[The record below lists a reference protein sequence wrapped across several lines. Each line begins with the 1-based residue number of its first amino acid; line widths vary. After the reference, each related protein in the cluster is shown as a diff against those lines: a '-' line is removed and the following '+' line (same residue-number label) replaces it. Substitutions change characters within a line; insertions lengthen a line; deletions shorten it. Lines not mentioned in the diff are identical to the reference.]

1 MSSLFGS
8 AKMKRPKMQET
19 TDIQQIVEDKEER
32 KKQERRRVPKGRSE
46 NILYGIQSVLK
57 KRLGE

>member
-8 AKMKRPKMQET
+8 DKMKTPKMQET
-19 TDIQQIVEDKEER
+19 TDIQQVVEDEEES
-32 KKQERRRVPKGRSE
+32 KKRERRRIPKGRSE

>member
-8 AKMKRPKMQET
+8 DKMKTPKMQET
-19 TDIQQIVEDKEER
+19 TDIQQVVKDEEES
-32 KKQERRRVPKGRSE
+32 KKRERRRIPKGRSE